1 MQQPTDRF
9 ADGFKNM
16 TAIENQK
23 LTVGWREWVALP
35 DLNIPAIKA
44 KIDTGAKTSSL
55 HAFDIEVFR
64 ADGGQKVRF
73 GIHPLQRNT
82 DIVLYCEAD
91 IKERRTVTDSG
102 GHREE
107 RYVIFT
113 TLSLGDYR
121 WPIEM
126 TLARR
131 YNMKYRM
138 LLGRSALHGRF
149 LIDLDKSYMFG
160 RSLPKAYAMARGKRR
175 TK

>member
-1 MQQPTDRF
+1 MDF
-9 ADGFKNM
+9 NM
-16 TAIENQK
+16 TAMEDQK

-55 HAFDIEVFR
+55 HAFDMEVFR
-64 ADGGQKVRF
+64 AGGGQKVRF

-91 IKERRTVTDSG
+91 IKDLRTVTDSG
-102 GHREE
+102 GHGEE
-107 RYVIFT
+107 RYVICT
-113 TLSLGDYR
+113 TLSLGNHR
-121 WPIEM
+121 LPIEI

-131 YNMKYRM
+131 DNMKYRM
-138 LLGRSALHGRF
+138 LLGRSALRGRF
-149 LIDLDKSYMFG
+149 LIDLEKAYLFGRTLAKSY
-160 RSLPKAYAMARGKRR
+160 ARGRGIRR